1 MAITANRGEW
11 AELYALVRLLLNNS
25 VPSLDR
31 ALEPIPGK
39 VFKFLE
45 LLRKEDGALLKFV
58 PYDSP
63 LFSSESGSL
72 PNRSDLEQDSESFWG
87 ELQST
92 KGSSFESKHGSKLMK
107 ALGIGVLKA
116 QSTEKVD
123 LYARLAGLMGSDD
136 GELGF
141 SIKSQVGANSTLINA
156 SGQTTFEY
164 MVEAGSVDVEKINSI
179 NTSSKIRDRVK
190 AIYDSGAKLVF
201 SSVPSSTFQ
210 GNLDLVEST
219 LKQSLADLLI
229 VYFTTE
235 KRTVLEAIDHLASS
249 SKDPLFEKKLKYSV
263 KNFLRAAA
271 LGMMPGTEWDGD
283 LTAYG
288 GYLVVKSD
296 GQLGCFHL
304 QRDDEFKNYLLENTK
319 FETPSGSTGRRP
331 YGELKRTDAGIQ
343 FSLRLQ
349 IRFI

>member
-1 MAITANRGEW
+1 
-11 AELYALVRLLLNNS
+11 
-25 VPSLDR
+25 
-31 ALEPIPGK
+31 
-39 VFKFLE
+39 
-45 LLRKEDGALLKFV
+45 V

-63 LFSSESGSL
+63 LVSNESEPL
-72 PNRSDLEQDSESFWG
+72 PNRADLKLDAELFWG

-92 KGSSFESKHGSKLMK
+92 AGASFESKHGSKLMK
-107 ALGIGVLKA
+107 SLGIGVLKA
-116 QSTEKVD
+116 QSNEKVD

-136 GELGF
+136 SQLGF

-164 MVEAGSVDVEKINSI
+164 LVEGGPVDIQRINSI
-179 NTSSKIRDRVK
+179 STPSKIRDRVK

-201 SSVPSSTFQ
+201 SSVPSATFE

-235 KRTVLEAIDHLASS
+235 KRTVIDAINHLASR
-249 SKDPLFEKKLKYSV
+249 SKDPLFEKKLKYSM
-263 KNFLRAAA
+263 KNLLRAAA

-288 GYLVVKSD
+288 GYLVVKSN

-304 QRDDEFKNYLLENTK
+304 QKDDEFKTYLLENTK
-319 FETPSGSTGRRP
+319 FETPSGSAGRQP
-331 YGELKRTDAGIQ
+331 YGELIQ
-343 FSLRLQ
+343 GVSEIKFSLRLQ

>member
-1 MAITANRGEW
+1 MSITANRGEW

-25 VPSLDR
+25 VPSLDKN
-31 ALEPIPGK
+31 LDPIPGRL
-39 VFKFLE
+39 FQFLE
-45 LLRKEDGALLKFV
+45 LMRKDDGAVLKFV

-63 LFSSESGSL
+63 LVSSGSEHL
-72 PNRSDLEQDSESFWG
+72 PSRTDLESDAASFWT

-92 KGSSFESKHGSKLMK
+92 KGAAFESKHGSKLMK
-107 ALGIGVLKA
+107 LLGISVLKA

-136 GELGF
+136 SQLGF

-156 SGQTTFEY
+156 SGQTTFKY
-164 MVEAGSVDVEKINSI
+164 MVEGGSVDIESINSI

-190 AIYDSGAKLVF
+190 AIHDSGAKLVF

-219 LKQSLADLLI
+219 LKQNLADLLL
-229 VYFTTE
+229 VFYTTDN
-235 KRTVLEAIDHLASS
+235 RTVLECINSLASGS
-249 SKDPLFEKKLKYSV
+249 ADPLFEKKLKYSI
-263 KNFLRAAA
+263 KNLLRVAA

-288 GYLVVKSD
+288 GYLVVKAD
-296 GQLGCFHL
+296 GNLGCFHL
-304 QRDDEFKNYLLENTK
+304 QKDDEFKNYLLENTK
-319 FETPSGSTGRRP
+319 FETPSGSTGRQP
-331 YGELKRTDAGIQ
+331 FGELHKTDSGIT